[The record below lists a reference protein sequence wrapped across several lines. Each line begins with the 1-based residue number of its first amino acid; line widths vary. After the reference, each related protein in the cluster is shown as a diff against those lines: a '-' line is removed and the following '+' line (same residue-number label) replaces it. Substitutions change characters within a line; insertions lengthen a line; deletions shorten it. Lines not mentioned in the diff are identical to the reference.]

1 MTRVWIERLQ
11 IIIGLLFIVGLMI
24 LMDQMDGLSL

>member
-1 MTRVWIERLQ
+1 MATVWFERLR

-24 LMDQMDGLSL
+24 LMEMISG